1 MSNIAHE
8 IKDCIKSKL
17 DEGFREFII
26 FPYGDVGVQV
36 KYILNTAFDIQES
49 YLLDSRLGKYN
60 PKIKPLEFVETLDRE
75 KYCLIFATT
84 SRDNAYL
91 LPNVKQYFPEKNIA
105 VLQTMQIKLNT
116 CFEKA
121 PVGKL
126 SYGPLCDYEN
136 QLCIQS
142 IGAFCSF
149 AQGTAVV
156 INHEFRYLTT
166 HPMIEEGVDG
176 KCFQPVSETDEKLD
190 CNVPGAQPIREKVK
204 RVKKSVIGNDVWLGH
219 NVIIT
224 NYANIGNGVIA
235 AAGAVITKDVP
246 DYAVVAGV
254 PARIIRYRYSPE
266 QIEALNKICWWDWP
280 DEKIRACY
288 EDFYLPIE
296 EFIQKHLNEQ

>member
-1 MSNIAHE
+1 MSNITHE

-17 DEGFREFII
+17 DEGFRKFII
-26 FPYGDVGVQV
+26 FPYGEIGVQI

-60 PKIKPLEFVETLDRE
+60 PKIKPLEFVETLDCE

-84 SRDNAYL
+84 SRDNASL
-91 LPNVKQYFPEKNIA
+91 LPNVRQYFPEKNIA
-105 VLQTMQIKLNT
+105 VLHTMQGKLKT
-116 CFEKA
+116 CFEKV
-121 PVGKL
+121 PVGKY

-136 QLCIQS
+136 QRCIQS

-149 AQGTAVV
+149 ALGTAVV
-156 INHEFRYLTT
+156 INHEFQYLAT
-166 HPMIEEGVDG
+166 MIEEGADG
-176 KCFQPVSETDEKLD
+176 KYVPPILAANVKFD
-190 CNVPGAQPIREKVK
+190 CNAPEVQPIHEKVK
-204 RVKKSVIGNDVWLGH
+204 RRKKSVIGNDVWLGH

-280 DEKIRACY
+280 DEKIRECH

>member
-1 MSNIAHE
+1 MSNITHE

-91 LPNVKQYFPEKNIA
+91 LPNVRQYFPEENIA
-105 VLQTMQIKLNT
+105 VLRSVQYNLKTR
-116 CFEKA
+116 FEKA
-121 PVGKL
+121 PVGKY

-136 QLCIQS
+136 QYNIQS

-149 AQGTAVV
+149 AAGTAVV
-156 INHEFRYLTT
+156 SNHEFRYVTT
-166 HPMIEEGVDG
+166 HPMIYAGVNG
-176 KCFQPVSETDEKLD
+176 ETFVPYSTFIDMP
-190 CNVPGAQPIREKVK
+190 NYVPGIQPIREKVK
-204 RVKKSVIGNDVWLGH
+204 RVKKSVIGNDIWLGH